1 MKTFII
7 NWHPNEKYGPVID
20 RKSIVKTKDAQ
31 SAVTAFMKVNGN
43 LKKNTINFIQE
54 IDGNGIPIGDKIIPD

>member
-7 NWHPNEKYGPVID
+7 NWHPNEKYGTVID

-31 SAVTAFMKVNGN
+31 SAVTAFMKANGN

>member
-7 NWHPNEKYGPVID
+7 NWHPNEKYGVVID
-20 RKSIVKTKDAQ
+20 RKSIVKTKDVQ
-31 SAVTAFMKVNGN
+31 SAVTAFIKTNGN

-54 IDGNGIPIGDKIIPD
+54 IDDNGIPIGDKIIPD

>member
-7 NWHPNEKYGPVID
+7 NWHPNEKYGTVMD

-31 SAVTAFMKVNGN
+31 SAVTAFMKTNGN

>member
-7 NWHPNEKYGPVID
+7 NWHPNEKYGTVID

>member
-7 NWHPNEKYGPVID
+7 NWHPNEKYGTVIN

-31 SAVTAFMKVNGN
+31 SAVTVFMKANGN

>member
-7 NWHPNEKYGPVID
+7 NWHPNEKYGTVID

-31 SAVTAFMKVNGN
+31 SAVTAFMKTNGN

>member
-7 NWHPNEKYGPVID
+7 NWHPNEKYGETID

-31 SAVTAFMKVNGN
+31 NAVSVFMKANGN

-54 IDGNGIPIGDKIIPD
+54 IDENGIPIGDKIIPD

>member
-7 NWHPNEKYGPVID
+7 NWHTNEKFGATVD
-20 RKSIVKTKDAQ
+20 RKTVVKTKDAQ
-31 SAVTAFMKVNGN
+31 NAVTVFMKTNGN

-54 IDGNGIPIGDKIIPD
+54 IDENGIPIGDKIIPD

>member
-7 NWHPNEKYGPVID
+7 NWHPNEKYGAVID

-31 SAVTAFMKVNGN
+31 SAVTTFMKTNGN

>member
-7 NWHPNEKYGPVID
+7 NWHPNEKYGVVID

>member
-1 MKTFII
+1 MKT
-7 NWHPNEKYGPVID
+7 
-20 RKSIVKTKDAQ
+20 
-31 SAVTAFMKVNGN
+31 NGN

>member
-7 NWHPNEKYGPVID
+7 NWYPNEKYGTVID

-31 SAVTAFMKVNGN
+31 SAVTVFMKANGN